1 MSKMKDKQIIL
12 IGGAPTTGKST
23 VAKALAKQL
32 DLPWLST
39 DQIRDT
45 MRVLADKDKYPNLF
59 NGGLD
64 AETFLTSFT
73 ASEIVDKEM
82 KQSEAA
88 WLGIKAF
95 IDEDYTWLNGFI
107 IEGVNI
113 LPHLVARD
121 FSDHSNVRAVFLI
134 DRDKEHMRK
143 VIYERGLWAN
153 ACDYPDYVKEKE
165 VEWAALFCERLE
177 VTTNEY
183 GLPLIEIHKNE
194 DDVRRVLLAIKD

>member
-1 MSKMKDKQIIL
+1 MKDKQIIL

-23 VAKALAKQL
+23 VAQALAQQL

-39 DQIRDT
+39 DQIRNT
-45 MRVLADKDKYPNLF
+45 MRVVADKDKYPDLF

-73 ASEIVDKEM
+73 ASEIVDKEIA
-82 KQSEAA
+82 QSEAA

-95 IDEDYTWLNGFI
+95 IEEDYTWQKGFI
-107 IEGVNI
+107 IEGVNV

-121 FSDHSNVRAVFLI
+121 LSDNPNIRAVFLI
-134 DRDKEHMRK
+134 DRNNERMHK

-153 ACDYPDYVKEKE
+153 AGDYPDYVKEME
-165 VEWAALFCERLE
+165 MEWATLFGERLE
-177 VTTNEY
+177 EATKEH
-183 GLPLIEIHKNE
+183 GFSLIEIHKTDN
-194 DDVRRVLLAIKD
+194 DAHQVLSALQG

>member
-1 MSKMKDKQIIL
+1 MKDKKIIL

-23 VAKALAKQL
+23 VAQALAKEL

-39 DQIRDT
+39 DQIRNT
-45 MRVLADKDKYPNLF
+45 MRVVADKDKYPNLF

-73 ASEIVDKEM
+73 ASEIVDKEIA
-82 KQSEAA
+82 QSEAA

-95 IDEDYTWLNGFI
+95 IEEDYTWSKGFI

-121 FSDHSNVRAVFLI
+121 FSEDSNVRAIFLI
-134 DRDKEHMRK
+134 DHDNERMKK
-143 VIYERGLWAN
+143 VIYERGLWAD
-153 ACDYPDYVKEKE
+153 ASDYPDYVKEKE
-165 VEWAALFCERLE
+165 LEWAALFGKRLDE
-177 VTTNEY
+177 SAKEH
-183 GLPLIEIHKNE
+183 GFPMIEIHKTDN
-194 DDVRRVLLAIKD
+194 DVRQVLSALSS

>member
-1 MSKMKDKQIIL
+1 MKDKHIIL

-23 VAKALAKQL
+23 VAQALAKEL
-32 DLPWLST
+32 NLPWLST

-45 MRVLADKDKYPNLF
+45 MRVVADEDRHPNLF

-73 ASEIVDKEM
+73 ASEIVDKEIA
-82 KQSEAA
+82 QSEAA

-95 IDEDYTWLNGFI
+95 IEKDYTWPKGFI

-121 FSDHSNVRAVFLI
+121 FSGNPNVRAVFLI
-134 DRDKEHMRK
+134 DRDNERMRK
-143 VIYERGLWAN
+143 VIYERGLWAD
-153 ACDYPDYVKEKE
+153 AGDYPDYVKEKE
-165 VEWAALFCERLE
+165 MEWATLFGERLAAA
-177 VTTNEY
+177 TKRH
-183 GLPLIEIHKNE
+183 GFSLIEIHKTGN
-194 DDVRRVLLAIKD
+194 DMQQVMSALNGY